1 MIYDVIIIGGG
12 LSGLVNAIEL
22 GRGGLSVL
30 LIEKKDYPQ
39 HRVCGEYVSNE
50 VLPYLRSLGFDPFSI
65 GAKNLSRFQLSSN
78 SGTIAETALPLGGFG
93 LSRYA
98 FDEALYKIALGHSV
112 NFSLN
117 ETVEKVEEINGIFK
131 LKTQKGKEF
140 ESKLVLGSQGKRSV
154 LDKNLN
160 RKFINKRT
168 AYFAV
173 KCHYRGDFP
182 DDLVSLHNFKGGY
195 CGLSMIENGDINVCY
210 LSWESHL
217 KKYGSIERMQK
228 ELLSQNHYLKKVFS
242 DWEPVF
248 KSPLSIS
255 QIYFSQKELNS
266 NGILMSG
273 DAAGLIYP
281 LCGNGM
287 AMAIHGAK
295 ILSELVL
302 SYFSSEIS
310 KPELEISYQ
319 KNWKKEFS
327 GRLNA
332 GATLQHFFGNTI
344 ISGTAVRLLKTFP
357 RIGKKVI
364 QATHGKEINI

>member
-12 LSGLVNAIEL
+12 LSGLINAIEL
-22 GRGGLSVL
+22 GRGGLRVL

-50 VLPYLRSLGFDPFSI
+50 VLPYLKSLGFDPFSI

-78 SGTIAETALPLGGFG
+78 SGIIAETKLPLGGFG

-98 FDEALYKIALGHSV
+98 FDEALYQIALSHSV
-112 NFSLN
+112 CFCLN
-117 ETVEKVEEINGIFK
+117 ESAEQLEELNGIYK
-131 LKTQKGKEF
+131 IKTQKGKEF
-140 ESKLVLGSQGKRSV
+140 ESKLVLGSQGKRST
-154 LDKNLN
+154 LDKSLN
-160 RKFINKRT
+160 RNFINKRT

-173 KCHYRGDFP
+173 KAHYRGDFP

-195 CGLSMIENGDINVCY
+195 CGLSMVENGHINVCY

-217 KKYGSIERMQK
+217 KKYGSIEFMQK
-228 ELLSQNHYLKKVFS
+228 ELLSQNPYLKKVFIE
-242 DWEPVF
+242 WEPVF

-255 QIYFSQKELNS
+255 QIYFNQKELNS

-287 AMAIHGAK
+287 AMAIHAAK
-295 ILSELVL
+295 LLSELVL
-302 SYFSSEIS
+302 SYFNSEIS

-319 KNWKKEFS
+319 KKWKKEFS
-327 GRLNA
+327 GRLKA
-332 GATLQHFFGNTI
+332 GAALQHFFGNPFV
-344 ISGTAVRLLKTFP
+344 SGTAVRLLKAFP
-357 RIGKKVI
+357 AIGRRVI
-364 QATHGKEINI
+364 KATHGKV